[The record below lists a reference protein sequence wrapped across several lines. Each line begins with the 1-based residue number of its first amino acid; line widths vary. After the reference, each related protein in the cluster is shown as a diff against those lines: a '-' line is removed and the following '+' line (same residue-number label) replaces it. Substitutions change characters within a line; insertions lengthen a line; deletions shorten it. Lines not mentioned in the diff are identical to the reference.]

1 MYPPLSLQVF
11 RSSGFMLHASVTYR
25 SRSGEVV
32 QIEVGYFRM
41 GWQTK
46 HRLVSERTN
55 PTTNPAFSDLF
66 AVKAPGLDQP
76 SYCRCLQC
84 SKRVRMST
92 NTDSSSSSSSS
103 SRFPERQSL
112 PGSAERNT
120 PAIVDALLPH
130 LTHLADRKG
139 KGTPVRVLEL
149 ASGTGTHVAGFAKQA
164 SIARVVFQPTE
175 ADEWMCAHILK
186 TISSA
191 DGKDTILP
199 PQILDLNETR
209 DWDAVR
215 KAQDASDDSGSIFDA
230 VFAFNLLHITPF
242 EVTHSIFQQLDPK
255 LSQGQSLP
263 TLNQSHGF
271 IAFYGAFKEH
281 ENDELSE
288 GNAKFD
294 ADIRSRNP
302 SFGIRSV
309 DAVRDVAELH
319 GYRLAERISMPAN
332 NWILI
337 FRPSQSAVTQ

>member
-1 MYPPLSLQVF
+1 MYPPLSAQPSGLQ
-11 RSSGFMLHASVTYR
+11 ASVTYR

-32 QIEVGYFRM
+32 LSRLLSDGMANQASAVFGAY
-41 GWQTK
+41 QSK
-46 HRLVSERTN
+46 HRPGLLRPCTI
-55 PTTNPAFSDLF
+55 TTG
-66 AVKAPGLDQP
+66 AVKAPGLDRTN
-76 SYCRCLQC
+76 YCRCLQC
-84 SKRVRMST
+84 SKRERM
-92 NTDSSSSSSSS
+92 NTDPSSSSSSS

-130 LTHLADRKG
+130 LIHLAADRKG
-139 KGTPVRVLEL
+139 KRTPVRVLEL
-149 ASGTGTHVAGFAKQA
+149 ASGTGTHVAAFAKQA
-164 SIARVVFQPTE
+164 SIAGVVFQPTE
-175 ADEWMCAHILK
+175 ADEWMCAQILK
-186 TISSA
+186 KVSSA

-199 PQILDLNETR
+199 PLILDLNQTR
-209 DWDAVR
+209 DWDAV
-215 KAQDASDDSGSIFDA
+215 KNAQDASDNSGFIFDA

-255 LSQGQSLP
+255 LSQSQSLP
-263 TLNQSHGF
+263 TLDQSHGF

-294 ADIRSRNP
+294 ADVRSRNP

-309 DAVRDVAELH
+309 DAIREVAKLH

-337 FRPSQSAVTQ
+337 FRPSQSAISQ